1 VTIEDLAKS
10 QGIWSSGVKDNSD
23 IVLKSSIKIFR
34 NIDGYAFSH
43 KLGKKERESIQS
55 FILKTIQNSNSL
67 PAFSIYTLNEMSSED
82 RKIFYERNIIRESKP
97 EKYIVLLSDDQNCY
111 VILGGQEHIELV
123 TLQSGF
129 RVDEAYLTGKKIIA
143 DLRSLFKF
151 VYQQKLGYLS
161 ADPNHLGSGIEIL
174 ITLHLAGLTLS
185 DRVNEISA
193 DLERKGFGL
202 RGSWLDAYYEVYNKR
217 STGFLEENLYESALH
232 QFELVVKTE
241 KDARESICNDNKI
254 VIEDKVWRSYGI
266 LLSSRLMSLYE
277 ALDHLSYVRLG
288 ISLGIINYISIKD
301 INLLLYYIQ
310 DYHLRKNYNLYS
322 LDGNL
327 EEVRARFLRDYLKE
341 VI

>member
-23 IVLKSSIKIFR
+23 IVLKSSLKISR

-55 FILKTIQNSNSL
+55 FILKTIQNNNSL
-67 PAFSIYTLNEMSSED
+67 PAFSIYALNEMSSED

-97 EKYIVLLSDDQNCY
+97 EKYTILLSDDQNCY
-111 VILGGQEHIELV
+111 IVLGGQEHIELV

-129 RVDEAYLTGKKIIA
+129 RVDEAYFAGKKLID

-151 VYQQKLGYLS
+151 VYDQKLGYLS
-161 ADPNHLGSGIEIL
+161 ADPNHLGSGVEIL
-174 ITLHLAGLTLS
+174 VTLHLAGLTLS

-193 DLERKGFGL
+193 DLEKKGFGL

-217 STGFLEENLYESALH
+217 STGLIEEDLYEGALH
-232 QFELVVKTE
+232 QFERVVKTE
-241 KDARESICNDNKI
+241 KDVRESICNDNRI

-288 ISLGIINYISIKD
+288 ISLGIINYMSIKD

-310 DYHLRKNYNLYS
+310 DYHLRKNYNLNS

-327 EEVRARFLRDYLKE
+327 EEARARFLRDYLKE
-341 VI
+341 AI

>member
-23 IVLKSSIKIFR
+23 IVLKSSLKISR

-55 FILKTIQNSNSL
+55 FILKTIQNNNSL
-67 PAFSIYTLNEMSSED
+67 PAFSIYALNEMSSED

-97 EKYIVLLSDDQNCY
+97 EKYTILLSDDQNCY
-111 VILGGQEHIELV
+111 IVLGGQEHIELV

-129 RVDEAYLTGKKIIA
+129 RVDEAYFAGKKLI
-143 DLRSLFKF
+143 DDFRSLFKF
-151 VYQQKLGYLS
+151 VYHQKLGYLS
-161 ADPNHLGSGIEIL
+161 ADPNHLGSGVEIL
-174 ITLHLAGLTLS
+174 VTLHLAGLTLS

-193 DLERKGFGL
+193 DLEKKGFGL

-217 STGFLEENLYESALH
+217 STGLIEEDLYEGALH
-232 QFELVVKTE
+232 QFERVVKTE
-241 KDARESICNDNKI
+241 KDVRESICNDNRI

-288 ISLGIINYISIKD
+288 ISLGIINYMSIKD

-310 DYHLRKNYNLYS
+310 DYHLRKNYNLNS

-327 EEVRARFLRDYLKE
+327 EEARARFLRDYLKE
-341 VI
+341 AI